1 LAEIAIAVK
10 VYGGDERNAR
20 LALARKSANIIS
32 LGNKPRD
39 AVSRDGQPVLIDLR
53 VENLPRS
60 VLSQSG
66 VPLGTTEQ
74 TCFNGSASDGKL
86 TAAKESAMV

>member
-1 LAEIAIAVK
+1 MAEIAIAVK

-39 AVSRDGQPVLIDLR
+39 LSADSISGAVSRALITTA
-53 VENLPRS
+53 
-60 VLSQSG
+60 SQF
-66 VPLGTTEQ
+66 L
-74 TCFNGSASDGKL
+74 
-86 TAAKESAMV
+86 